1 VITRAA
7 GEFLTAEA
15 GALAAGV
22 FISSLLTVA
31 AANLYGRWRR
41 RPGTLVRVP
50 AIMLLVPGSVSFRA
64 IGFVMERDYT
74 VGVDTLIAVM
84 SALIAIVAGL
94 LFGSLLVPPRRF
106 L

>member
-1 VITRAA
+1 
-7 GEFLTAEA
+7 
-15 GALAAGV
+15 
-22 FISSLLTVA
+22 
-31 AANLYGRWRR
+31 
-41 RPGTLVRVP
+41 
-50 AIMLLVPGSVSFRA
+50 
-64 IGFVMERDYT
+64 MERDYT